1 MPFPWQFL
9 HMSKSEQ
16 TVQRMPVPGSISTW
30 QKLQVE
36 EKAGASGLCRW
47 YSTIM
52 LLCLA
57 RRRESN
63 CGNAKTTE
71 PALLSAGKYGNK
83 NIVCVPGA
91 CHGGA
96 VVDIPCQQSTLVL

>member
-1 MPFPWQFL
+1 
-9 HMSKSEQ
+9 
-16 TVQRMPVPGSISTW
+16 
-30 QKLQVE
+30 
-36 EKAGASGLCRW
+36 
-47 YSTIM
+47 
-52 LLCLA
+52 LA

-83 NIVCVPGA
+83 NIVCAPGA